1 MVSKKRF
8 WTATILAWVLF
19 IGIDFLFHASLLKSL
34 WEEDIPALK
43 PLDEL
48 FVLIPAGYLSFF
60 LLTLFTAYVFY
71 RIFPKR
77 PNGSESAVF
86 SMIFAAL
93 FAVSNLLGLY
103 SYVALPLKQLIAFN
117 LVYFLEV
124 FTVLIFLSRALY
136 VKKISRTVIYTII
149 AFFALLIT
157 GLILQ
162 NTM

>member
-1 MVSKKRF
+1 MISKKRF
-8 WTATILAWVLF
+8 WTVTILAWVLF

-34 WEEDIPALK
+34 WEEKLPALK
-43 PLDEL
+43 TLDEL
-48 FVLIPAGYLSFF
+48 FKLIPAGYLSFF
-60 LLTLFTAYVFY
+60 LLTLLAAYIIY

-77 PNGSESAVF
+77 PTGSEAVVF
-86 SMIFAAL
+86 SLIFSAL
-93 FAVSNLLGLY
+93 FALSNFFGLY
-103 SYVALPLKQLIAFN
+103 SYMALPMKQLIAFN

-124 FTVLIFLSRALY
+124 FAVLIFLSRAFY
-136 VKKISRTVIYTII
+136 VKKISHTVFYTII

>member
-1 MVSKKRF
+1 MISNKRF
-8 WTATILAWVLF
+8 LTATILAWVLF

-43 PLDEL
+43 SLNEL

-60 LLTLFTAYVFY
+60 LLTLLAAYVFY

-77 PNGSESAVF
+77 PTGSEAIVF
-86 SMIFAAL
+86 SLIFAAL
-93 FAVSNLLGLY
+93 FALSNFFGLY
-103 SYVALPLKQLIAFN
+103 SYMALPMKQLIAFN
-117 LVYFLEV
+117 LVYFVEV
-124 FTVLIFLSRALY
+124 FAVLIFLSRALY

-162 NTM
+162 NIM